1 MEFIT
6 VFPAT
11 TALIAANVIAS
22 VIAFSLPDFYEQNVF
37 HIRSILK
44 KQEWHRVVTSGFLH
58 VNGLHLF
65 LNMYVLFIFGPY
77 LEQGLGTLG
86 FLIVYFAALLG
97 GSVWMLLDK
106 REVADYRAA
115 GASGAISG
123 VLLGFCLFAPFA
135 MLLLFFVIPMPAIG
149 FAVGFIALSLYLS
162 GRDNTMVAHG
172 AHLGGALAGLVTT
185 ILVRP
190 SVLVD
195 FIGEVRSVLGA

>member
-6 VFPAT
+6 LFPAT

-37 HIRSILK
+37 HIRAILK
-44 KQEWHRVVTSGFLH
+44 KQEWHRVLTSGFLH

-86 FLIVYFAALLG
+86 FLVVYFAALLG
-97 GSVWMLLDK
+97 GSAWMLLEK
-106 REVADYRAA
+106 REVSDYRAA

-149 FAVGFIALSLYLS
+149 FAIGFIALSLYLS
-162 GRDNTMVAHG
+162 GRDNAMVAHG

-195 FIGEVRSVLGA
+195 FMGEVRSVLGA